1 MELRSLGSTDVQVSP
16 LGLGTTKLGR
26 NQQVKYP
33 HAFAI
38 PEDRAVR
45 ELLALTHD
53 LGINLID
60 TAPAYGNSE
69 ERLGKL
75 LPGPRQDWVIA
86 TKVGEIFQQGR
97 SHFDFSEKATRQS
110 VENSLRHLQT
120 DYLDLVLIHSNG
132 EDLRILQEEAVLET
146 LRSLQ
151 QKGLI
156 RAIGMSSK
164 TVEGGLR
171 VVETCD
177 LVMVTYNLEHK
188 DELPVLQAAQ
198 DQHKG
203 VLIKKGLMSGH
214 VKGEEGVRQAM
225 SFVFAQS
232 CVSSMVVGTINP
244 AHLSANVAML
254 QKVLAQSG

>member
-38 PEDRAVR
+38 PEDKAVR
-45 ELLALTHD
+45 ELLALTRD

-75 LPGPRQDWVIA
+75 LPGPRQDWVIV
-86 TKVGEIFQQGR
+86 TKVGEIFKQGK

-110 VENSLRHLQT
+110 IENSLRHLQT

-132 EDLRILQEEAVLET
+132 EDMRILQEEAVLDT

-156 RAIGMSSK
+156 RAVGMSSK

-177 LVMVTYNLEHK
+177 VVMVTYKRGSL
-188 DELPVLQAAQ
+188 
-198 DQHKG
+198 
-203 VLIKKGLMSGH
+203 KKI
-214 VKGEEGVRQAM
+214 Q
-225 SFVFAQS
+225 
-232 CVSSMVVGTINP
+232 
-244 AHLSANVAML
+244 
-254 QKVLAQSG
+254 

>member
-38 PEDRAVR
+38 PEDKAVR
-45 ELLALTHD
+45 ELLALTRD

-75 LPGPRQDWVIA
+75 LPGPRQDWVIV
-86 TKVGEIFQQGR
+86 TKVGEIFKQGK

-110 VENSLRHLQT
+110 IENSLRHLQT

-132 EDLRILQEEAVLET
+132 EDMRILQEEAVLDT

-156 RAIGMSSK
+156 RAVGMSSK

-177 LVMVTYNLEHK
+177 VVMVTYNLEHN

-225 SFVFAQS
+225 SFVFAQP

-244 AHLSANVAML
+244 AHLSANVVML
-254 QKVLAQSG
+254 QKVLAQPG